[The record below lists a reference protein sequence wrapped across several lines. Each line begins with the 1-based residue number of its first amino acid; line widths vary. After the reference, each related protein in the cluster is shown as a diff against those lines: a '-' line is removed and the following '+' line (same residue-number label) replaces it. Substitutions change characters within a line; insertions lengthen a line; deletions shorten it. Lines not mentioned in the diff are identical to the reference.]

1 MLLFSPGRRRKES
14 RLTPLT
20 QLATVS
26 CSVAGASLGA
36 TVARLCQ
43 IAVGTDA
50 GLGVQAP
57 EQTVVRARHG
67 GIGFGKD
74 KLAFPAQRRTE
85 IRIVGI
91 ESIGLA
97 DHAAPLDAAFRS
109 ARFTATRA
117 SCTL

>member
-1 MLLFSPGRRRKES
+1 MLPFSSGRRRKES
-14 RLTPLT
+14 RPTTLT
-20 QLATVS
+20 QLTTVT
-26 CSVAGASLGA
+26 CSVAGTSLGA
-36 TVARLCQ
+36 TVTGLCE
-43 IAVGTDA
+43 IAVGTDTS
-50 GLGVQAP
+50 LSVKAP

-74 KLAFPAQRRTE
+74 KLAFPAQRRAE

-97 DHAAPLDAAFRS
+97 DHAAPPDEAFRS